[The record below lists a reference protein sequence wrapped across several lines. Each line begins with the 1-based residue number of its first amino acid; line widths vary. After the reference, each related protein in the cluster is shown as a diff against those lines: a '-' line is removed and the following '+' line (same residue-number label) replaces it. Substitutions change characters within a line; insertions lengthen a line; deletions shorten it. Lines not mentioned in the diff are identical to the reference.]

1 MSDIDPREAF
11 NPVST
16 VNLISGFMTVLG
28 LLLLGF
34 ASYSI
39 AKQHKSGKD
48 STPAR
53 IRALNILWSMA
64 YGGVLIVLLGF
75 AMAYAYD

>member
-1 MSDIDPREAF
+1 MDNSNHPEIF

-16 VNLISGFMTVLG
+16 VNLISGFMTLLG

-39 AKQHKSGKD
+39 AKQHESGKD

-53 IRALNILWSMA
+53 IRTLNIMWSMA
-64 YGGVLIVLLGF
+64 YGGVFIVLLGF
-75 AMAYAYD
+75 ALAYAYD

>member
-1 MSDIDPREAF
+1 MSEIDPREAF

-16 VNLISGFMTVLG
+16 VNVISGFMTMLG

-39 AKQHKSGKD
+39 AKQHQSGKD

-53 IRALNILWSMA
+53 IRTLNVMWSMA
-64 YGGVLIVLLGF
+64 YGGVIIVLLGF